1 MTFGRGGRA
10 TAAFSHGKG
19 CGLSRSMLPGRYYG
33 GLTMDQHDKEL
44 GCQML
49 FLAGLCVGSV
59 SAIVLVFAVAA
70 RWLFT
75 GQWPF

>member
-1 MTFGRGGRA
+1 
-10 TAAFSHGKG
+10 
-19 CGLSRSMLPGRYYG
+19 
-33 GLTMDQHDKEL
+33 MDQHDKEL
-44 GCQML
+44 GCQMF